1 MGGKK
6 VREERMWE
14 DRERKERG
22 RRGKGSGEEKENIA
36 KFQKQQTL

>member
-1 MGGKK
+1 M
-6 VREERMWE
+6 REERMWE

-22 RRGKGSGEEKENIA
+22 RRGKGSGEIREKENIV